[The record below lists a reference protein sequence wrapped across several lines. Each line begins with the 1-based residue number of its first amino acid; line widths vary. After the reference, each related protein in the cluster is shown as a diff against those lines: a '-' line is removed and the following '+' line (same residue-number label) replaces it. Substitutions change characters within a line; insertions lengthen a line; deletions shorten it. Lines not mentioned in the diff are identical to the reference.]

1 MDMKKLVQRVIK
13 YFNRTSVYS
22 QLRSSMKFLL
32 PHKKNIVFK
41 LNIGGGSFTDGQ
53 LIVIG
58 LPEYMID
65 KEDREIFSA
74 LKAITG
80 HESEHVNSSD
90 FEYTRIYLKE
100 ASDYLYQAYGINRNL
115 GVKIS
120 DYIENAIEDG
130 RIEKRLV
137 NRMKGY
143 LKHIKYFRGMWWK
156 YQPVSGEDEYNDFV
170 FAICTVATTGLYP
183 KDWDEFY
190 KGSRAEQN
198 IEKIKPLIIKAINA
212 STEKGCCNYCMD
224 ILREVGEYIAELIQ
238 DQNMLTN
245 LMQMVVERDYNTS
258 EAGQSTAPSGS
269 TVSVHFKPEKKD
281 DDKDQDQDQNQQ
293 QGQGGQSSKEQDD
306 QDQQQSGQGGSQ
318 NKSSNKEEEENNEQ
332 STDNSSSPSSKE
344 GNEKDENGQGSGASK
359 NEDKDEK
366 STSNNEDNDQSQGG
380 SSGNENEEENKKS
393 SGAGSD
399 GEENQDEKSNDEN
412 GQGKG
417 SDEQEKEDESKSSG
431 TGSDKNEKDEENSNG
446 AGSNGEEN
454 QEKDDQENSNSNSG
468 KGDNEEKSEKEEQ
481 NGEGGANSE
490 DKDKSKEEEKN
501 SNGDGKSNE
510 NDETNEKDQ
519 DGSNLN
525 SDDKNKE
532 NEEDQNGEGGAGSED
547 KDKSKEENNSNGDGK
562 SDENDETNEKDQDG
576 LNSKSGSDDE
586 NNNEK
591 DENDQNGEGG
601 AGSEDKDKSDEE
613 ENDPN
618 GDGKSNENDETNE
631 KDQDGLNSKSNSDDE
646 NNKSD
651 EETNKGNSDDE
662 TKNPNEENDEDGK
675 NGQDDKDDNIK
686 IEHVPDEKDN
696 SQNEDEKNVSKS
708 EENKS
713 SDEKQTGSN
722 ENQDNDEEGNSQD
735 KSNENANSQ
744 NQNSQDS
751 SDKSERNI
759 DQYGEHE
766 DNFSNYTTDA
776 DIVEQELDKV
786 REEALTESQR
796 ALDNAKKEDDKEAKK
811 KQKEEDESKASTI
824 STDELDEIA
833 KKYKNDETPL
843 FQSVRFDKENIK
855 VLPTEIEKEA
865 KKLQKEIKEIL
876 INKKPFNSKHQR
888 RGVLDTNALWQFGVK
903 DYNMFQKKGV
913 PNKSTYVFYIIK
925 DGSGSMSEKVDDY
938 ATKWFYACKA
948 SAIIEE
954 AIKPFVPFKVAT
966 YTAGYR
972 DNLHY
977 VVKDFNENNK
987 ANKCW
992 NFYHYYKPNNGNKD
1006 GHSIRV
1012 ATKELQKRAET
1023 NKVLIVLSDGL
1034 PSAYR
1039 SDEFGQADVRDAVRE
1054 ARKNGVTVISIA
1066 FGSEAHRKSEIE
1078 TYKAMYQNG
1087 LIACDPSMI
1096 TNELIKV
1103 FKKEF
1108 SK

>member
-1 MDMKKLVQRVIK
+1 MDIKKLVQKVIK
-13 YFNRTSVYS
+13 YFNRASVYG

-53 LIVIG
+53 IIVIG

-198 IEKIKPLIIKAINA
+198 IEKIKPLIMKAINA

-224 ILREVGEYIAELIQ
+224 ILKEVGEYIAELIQ
-238 DQNMLTN
+238 DQNMLNN
-245 LMQMVVERDYNTS
+245 LMQMIVERDYNTS

-281 DDKDQDQDQNQQ
+281 DDQDQDQDQNQQ
-293 QGQGGQSSKEQDD
+293 QGQGGQSSEEQEG
-306 QDQQQSGQGGSQ
+306 QDQQQGGQSGSQ
-318 NKSSNKEEEENNEQ
+318 SKPSDKEDENNEQ
-332 STDNSSSPSSKE
+332 GSESSNSSSSKE
-344 GNEKDENGQGSGASK
+344 EDDKNKDGKSSGASK
-359 NEDKDEK
+359 EEDKDEK
-366 STSNNEDNDQSQGG
+366 STSNNEENEQNQGG
-380 SSGNENEEENKKS
+380 SSGKENEEEN
-393 SGAGSD
+393 
-399 GEENQDEKSNDEN
+399 E
-412 GQGKG
+412 
-417 SDEQEKEDESKSSG
+417 KSSG
-431 TGSDKNEKDEENSNG
+431 TGSDDQDKKSDDEKSDDKNNQGSGSDEKDKEDDKKYSGAGSDKNETENENEKEEENSNG
-446 AGSNGEEN
+446 SGSKGDEN
-454 QEKDDQENSNSNSG
+454 QEENDQENSNSNSG
-468 KGDNEEKSEKEEQ
+468 KGENEEKS
-481 NGEGGANSE
+481 
-490 DKDKSKEEEKN
+490 DKEEEKDN
-501 SNGDGKSNE
+501 SGSGSGEDKNSKDEENKSNGNSDDQDN
-510 NDETNEKDQ
+510 NEKEEENQNGQGGTGSDDEEKSEEDKNNANGDKKSDKTDEVDEENQ
-519 DGSNLN
+519 DGS
-525 SDDKNKE
+525 
-532 NEEDQNGEGGAGSED
+532 
-547 KDKSKEENNSNGDGK
+547 
-562 SDENDETNEKDQDG
+562 
-576 LNSKSGSDDE
+576 NSKSGSD
-586 NNNEK
+586 NQEK
-591 DENDQNGEGG
+591 DEENN
-601 AGSEDKDKSDEE
+601 KPEE
-613 ENDPN
+613 EN
-618 GDGKSNENDETNE
+618 
-631 KDQDGLNSKSNSDDE
+631 
-646 NNKSD
+646 
-651 EETNKGNSDDE
+651 EEGNSDDE

-675 NGQDDKDDNIK
+675 DGQGGDDEEDDNIK
-686 IEHVPDEKDN
+686 IEHVPDEEDG
-696 SQNEDEKNVSKS
+696 SQNKDEKDGSKS
-708 EENKS
+708 EENEGS
-713 SDEKQTGSN
+713 NEKQTGSDK
-722 ENQDNDEEGNSQD
+722 NQDNEEKGDSQQ
-735 KSNENANSQ
+735 NANSE

-751 SDKSERNI
+751 SEKNEQDN
-759 DQYGEHE
+759 DQYGEKE
-766 DNFSNYTTDA
+766 DNFSDYTSDS

-786 REEALTESQR
+786 REEALTEAQR
-796 ALDNAKKEDDKEAKK
+796 ALDNAKKEDDMEAKK
-811 KQKEEDESKASTI
+811 KQKEEDEAKAS
-824 STDELDEIA
+824 SVSPDELDEIA
-833 KKYKNDETPL
+833 KKYKNDEVPM
-843 FQSVRFDKENIK
+843 FRSVKFDKQDVKI
-855 VLPTEIEKEA
+855 LPTEIEREA
-865 KKLQKEIKEIL
+865 KKLEKEVKAVL

-888 RGVLDTNALWQFGVK
+888 RGVLDTNSLWQFGVK
-903 DYNMFQKKGV
+903 DYNMFQKKGN
-913 PNKSTYVFYIIK
+913 PNKSNYVFYILE
-925 DGSGSMSEKVDDY
+925 DGSGSMSERVDDY
-938 ATKWFYACKA
+938 STKWFYASKA

-954 AIKPFVPFKVAT
+954 AIKPYVPFKVAT
-966 YTAGYR
+966 YTAGYV

-1012 ATKELQKRAET
+1012 ATKELQKRTET
-1023 NKVLIVLSDGL
+1023 NKVLIILSDGL
-1034 PSAYR
+1034 PSAYN
-1039 SDEFGQADVRDAVRE
+1039 SNTFGQADVRDAVRE

-1066 FGSEAHRKSEIE
+1066 FGSEAHRKSEID

-1087 LIACDPSMI
+1087 IISCDPSMI

-1103 FKKEF
+1103 FKKEL